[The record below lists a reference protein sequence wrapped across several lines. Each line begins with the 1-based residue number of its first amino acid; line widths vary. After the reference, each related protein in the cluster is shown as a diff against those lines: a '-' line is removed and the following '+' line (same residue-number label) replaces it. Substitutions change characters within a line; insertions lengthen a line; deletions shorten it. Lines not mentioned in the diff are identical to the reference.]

1 MALTPEEKKRLA
13 ELQAREKTN
22 KSGKLSNK
30 LEGEKLDL
38 LARQSQKLSDQL
50 KLSKQIAQAEAQHEK
65 TLKSSEKSISSIV
78 GQMVQGNFAAAAQ
91 EVMSKKSL
99 ASTIQR
105 SAKHKEI
112 TKSLKDDNTFSRL
125 SSEEQGKIRE
135 IVSGINQG
143 LYTQQDLNQTLTDIG
158 KDRIKDG
165 SELKGMLTSFASL
178 AENETFQK
186 KTVAELQE
194 KFTAALGKA
203 GIAFGVLL
211 AIGQKFASTLND
223 VGKSFGVIAN
233 RSGELRNNL
242 LSSNIE
248 ATKLGGG
255 ISEVNS
261 ITSDLSSNFG
271 MSLNSASEL
280 SSKVFDTSIALGLSA
295 GEGANLFGVLT
306 ETANLSA
313 VQAEKLAESTFQ
325 LAAQVGVNPS
335 AVMKDIAGSS
345 ETIANFT
352 KDGGDNIAKA
362 AIQARSLGVN
372 LDTSA
377 KIAEGLLDFENSIT
391 KEVEASVLIGRQLN
405 LQKAREAALS
415 GDIAGAMQE
424 VVKQVGTEEEFNRLN
439 LIQRKA
445 LADSIGVSVADLAKF
460 VGKEK
465 EALSLSQAI
474 AQGDSFADLIGA
486 DGISQ
491 ITAAFN
497 GFKAISAEI
506 VNTLGPA
513 LEVVGGAFGM
523 IAKFVNE
530 SAVAMGILKV
540 VALGIAGALAKVAIV
555 GIYAALSSLPGGAL
569 LAPAAAAIF
578 GAAMTAS
585 VAKAV
590 TSVDD
595 FKSGPGGI
603 TTMMGPAGVFSLNPR
618 DSVLATTNPM
628 PVNDMRTGPAGS
640 MGGSSNVN
648 VSVGGKISGRDIVFF
663 QEQGAEFGDAPGN
676 GLM

>member
-1 MALTPEEKKRLA
+1 MALTPEEQKRLA

-22 KSGKLSNK
+22 KTGRLSNK
-30 LEGEKLDL
+30 LEQEKLDL

-91 EVMSKKSL
+91 EVMAKKSL

-112 TKSLKDDNTFSRL
+112 TKYLKDDNTFSRL

-143 LYTQQDLNQTLTDIG
+143 LYTQQDLNQTLSDIG
-158 KDRIKDG
+158 KDRIDDA
-165 SELKGMLTSFASL
+165 SELSGMLREFAGL
-178 AENETFQK
+178 GEKEAFQRK
-186 KTVAELQE
+186 KVTELQE
-194 KFTAALGKA
+194 KFTAALGRA

-211 AIGQKFASTLND
+211 SIGQKFASTVND
-223 VGKSFGVIAN
+223 IGKSFGVIAN
-233 RSGELRNNL
+233 RSGELRDNL

-255 ISEVNS
+255 IGDVNS
-261 ITSDLSSNFG
+261 ITSDLSANFG
-271 MSLNSASEL
+271 VSLDEASKLSA
-280 SSKVFDTSIALGLSA
+280 KVFDTSIALGLSA
-295 GEGANLFGVLT
+295 QEGASLFGVLK
-306 ETANLSA
+306 ETANLSDI
-313 VQAEKLAESTFQ
+313 QAERLAESTFQ

-335 AVMKDIAGSS
+335 VVMKDIAGSA
-345 ETIANFT
+345 ETIALFT
-352 KDGGDNIAKA
+352 KDGGKNIATA
-362 AIQARSLGVN
+362 AIQARALGVN

-391 KEVEASVLIGRQLN
+391 KEVEASVMIGRQLN
-405 LQKAREAALS
+405 LQKARELALNN
-415 GDIAGAMQE
+415 DVAGAMAE

-474 AQGDSFADLIGA
+474 AQGKSFSDLVGEDA
-486 DGISQ
+486 ISQ

-497 GFKAISAEI
+497 GFKAIGVEL
-506 VNTLGPA
+506 VQTLGPA
-513 LEVVGGAFGM
+513 LEFIGGAFGM
-523 IAKFVNE
+523 IAKAINQ
-530 SAVAMGILKV
+530 SAIAMGVLKIAAVSLGVSLAATAVKGVFAAFTSLGPFGLIAGGIAAAAMVAGMAAQSAKAMGIMNDGV
-540 VALGIAGALAKVAIV
+540 I
-555 GIYAALSSLPGGAL
+555 
-569 LAPAAAAIF
+569 
-578 GAAMTAS
+578 
-585 VAKAV
+585 
-590 TSVDD
+590 
-595 FKSGPGGI
+595 GPGGI
-603 TTMMGPAGVFSLNPR
+603 TTMAGPAGVFELNPR
-618 DSVLATTNPM
+618 DSVLATTNPIS
-628 PVNDMRTGPAGS
+628 VNDLRSNTTTPAG
-640 MGGSSNVN
+640 GSPNLNVVVKN
-648 VSVGGKISGRDIVFF
+648 EGITNRAIQQLVDVEYQNPPGSGL
-663 QEQGAEFGDAPGN
+663 G
-676 GLM
+676 